1 MGRAIRHRPGASP
14 AGRTTPAQH
23 PPRSSPRPPPRPT
36 DPAAGSPIL
45 DALAKAGV
53 AFVALKENIRVEGK
67 SNIQT
72 KVMTTLFALFAEV
85 ERDLISERTREA
97 LPGPGPRAGGSAAR
111 KGSLCVFTARRQG
124 GPSTLAPVPWSLEL
138 RNSRDRRNNSRI
150 SRRSLRVR
158 LMNSRRRFEDFGQC
172 VTLPSRWDGRRGRRE
187 QPTPPAP
194 STADT
199 TSTGAI
205 RRAGHDRTARA
216 VVRQSPRYTSAGS
229 ARASGRPGPRGPGRG
244 ARGRARFEGPIS
256 VLREREPP
264 GMGRLMPP
272 RWREEGAGGGACK
285 VQFKPRRPCGT
296 PTPQPAQPNGYQ
308 DRVGAAAVAAA
319 VGAPRAAQPRS
330 ARPWARRSR
339 PSACGGPITPFM
351 GPSKEGTRILA
362 FCKTFY

>member
-1 MGRAIRHRPGASP
+1 MFPNGRSVETPAAMPAADPDRRAGAGSAPAAIMPGAGHGTWAVP
-14 AGRTTPAQH
+14 FD
-23 PPRSSPRPPPRPT
+23 T
-36 DPAAGSPIL
+36 DPAPARQAGQRPLNIRPGRHRGPPPADRSGSRSPIL

-97 LPGPGPRAGGSAAR
+97 LPGPSPRAGGSAAR
-111 KGSLCVFTARRQG
+111 KGSLGVFTARRQG
-124 GPSTLAPVPWSLEL
+124 GPSALAPVPWSHEL

-150 SRRSLRVR
+150 SRRNNSRIRRRSLRVR

-199 TSTGAI
+199 TSTGAT

-229 ARASGRPGPRGPGRG
+229 ARLGP
-244 ARGRARFEGPIS
+244 
-256 VLREREPP
+256 
-264 GMGRLMPP
+264 
-272 RWREEGAGGGACK
+272 
-285 VQFKPRRPCGT
+285 
-296 PTPQPAQPNGYQ
+296 
-308 DRVGAAAVAAA
+308 
-319 VGAPRAAQPRS
+319 PRS

-339 PSACGGPITPFM
+339 PSAVPGSHNSCCG
-351 GPSKEGTRILA
+351 KESRPGWGG
-362 FCKTFY
+362 

>member
-23 PPRSSPRPPPRPT
+23 PPRSSPRPPRPT

-111 KGSLCVFTARRQG
+111 KGSLGVFTARRQG
-124 GPSTLAPVPWSLEL
+124 GPSALAPVPWSLEL
-138 RNSRDRRNNSRI
+138 RNLRDRRNNSRI
-150 SRRSLRVR
+150 RRRNNSRIRRRSLRVR

-229 ARASGRPGPRGPGRG
+229 ARLGP
-244 ARGRARFEGPIS
+244 
-256 VLREREPP
+256 
-264 GMGRLMPP
+264 
-272 RWREEGAGGGACK
+272 
-285 VQFKPRRPCGT
+285 
-296 PTPQPAQPNGYQ
+296 
-308 DRVGAAAVAAA
+308 
-319 VGAPRAAQPRS
+319 PRS
-330 ARPWARRSR
+330 AGPWARRSR
-339 PSACGGPITPFM
+339 PSAVRGSHIRAAGKRAARDGAADAPPLARGRCRRRRMFRPLDAEHAVFDASASDRTGPRRGGQPAQALVQSEPALGEPVVRTGRSRQAVVGI
-351 GPSKEGTRILA
+351 
-362 FCKTFY
+362 